1 MPKQMTRRDIY
12 RLALLAPAA
21 ALAAYAIPGFAQETQ
36 LPPNLDVLFGTPD
49 TPTFG
54 GPDTNVTMVAFLDY
68 NCPFCKRSAPHL
80 KALRESD
87 PKLKVMYKDWPI
99 LTAAS
104 VYGGQAALAAHRN
117 GQYLDAHDALM
128 GIEGM
133 RIPEEQ
139 MREALLASP
148 VDMDAVDATIES
160 DGEALLDQLRRN
172 LAEAE
177 QVGITGTPAYF
188 IGPYFINGA
197 LDLDQFREA
206 VAAARTELGV

>member
-1 MPKQMTRRDIY
+1 MPKQMTRRDIH

-21 ALAAYAIPGFAQETQ
+21 ALAAYAIPGVAQDTQ
-36 LPPNLDVLFGTPD
+36 LPPDLDELFGTPD

-99 LTAAS
+99 LTEAS

-148 VDMDAVDATIES
+148 VDMDAVDATIET
-160 DGEALLDQLRRN
+160 DGDALLDQLRRN